1 MPQGLC
7 SINLALALPNTLLFP
22 ACFRFVGGLF
32 VGEEGARRAWVLQPG
47 RCRRPAGSCRGAG
60 NRRPVFDI
68 SFSSLLLLTLSRF
81 DSTSALDVSS
91 LLAGFP

>member
-1 MPQGLC
+1 
-7 SINLALALPNTLLFP
+7 
-22 ACFRFVGGLF
+22 
-32 VGEEGARRAWVLQPG
+32 VLQPG

-60 NRRPVFDI
+60 NHRPVFDI